1 MNKITFILVTLLV
14 FSCSNPS
21 DLDKIQDINSTLENT
36 PVEIKGVVTGV
47 FQDKAALSGFFIQ
60 EDALFASSGIFVNST
75 KEVHVG
81 DEILINASVV
91 EVRNETRL
99 DSVTSI
105 KLLSANHSFTTHTLN
120 FPFTREEIERL
131 EGCLVAIPNA
141 LQISD
146 SYSFEKYGQLMVSSS
161 PLVQATEL
169 FDAQNQS
176 NQIKAH
182 NDKQFSTSLVLDDL
196 SNVKYPS
203 NEDLYCAKNKVVVG
217 ATIKGVKGYVCQ
229 RNGVYSV
236 RLLDDIEVVAPV
248 LNSDVAVAGQ
258 LKLLSF
264 NVHNLFNGNG
274 DESGFPTKRG
284 AKTYEGYLKQITKLN
299 SAISKVNPDVI
310 ALMELENDGED
321 SLSAISQLCQ
331 FLNRHSKRGTY
342 QVAMTRNSPGSDVI
356 KTGIIYD
363 ASVLQ
368 SKQSSYHADSIFS
381 RNPIFQEFIFQDSL
395 SFVVAVNHFKS
406 KGSRGAKGLN
416 KDLKDGQGAYNYK
429 RLKQA
434 EVLLQL
440 TDSLYT
446 NKNVLIVGDFNAYSQ
461 EDPIQILNSQNF
473 SKLQTNQFSYVYKG
487 MQGDLDH
494 AFVSTKFRDQV
505 KGIRVLDINASYPN
519 WTDYRFENSD
529 ESWLRSSDH
538 NPLLIGL
545 Y

>member
-1 MNKITFILVTLLV
+1 MVG
-14 FSCSNPS
+14 
-21 DLDKIQDINSTLENT
+21 T
-36 PVEIKGVVTGV
+36 PK
-47 FQDKAALSGFFIQ
+47 D
-60 EDALFASSGIFVNST
+60 FVNST

-81 DEILINASVV
+81 DEILINAKVV

-105 KLLSANHSFTTHTLN
+105 ELLSANHSFTTHTLS

-131 EGCLVAIPNA
+131 EGCLVAIPNE

-146 SYSFEKYGQLMVSSS
+146 SYSFEKYGQLMGSSS

-182 NDKQFSTSLVLDDL
+182 NDKQFSTTLLLDDL
-196 SNVKYPS
+196 SNIKYPS
-203 NEDLYCAKNKVVVG
+203 NEELYCAKNKVVVG
-217 ATIKGVKGYVCQ
+217 AKIKGVKGYVCQ

-236 RLLDDIEVVAPV
+236 RLLDDIKVVAPA
-248 LNSDVAVAGQ
+248 LNSDVALACK

-274 DESGFPTKRG
+274 DSSGFPTD
-284 AKTYEGYLKQITKLN
+284 

-331 FLNRHSKRGTY
+331 FLNLNSKRGTY
-342 QVAMTRNSPGSDVI
+342 QVAMTSNSPGSDVI

-368 SKQSSYHADSIFS
+368 SKKSSYHADSIFS
-381 RNPIFQEFIFQDSL
+381 RNPIFQEFTFQDSL

-416 KDLKDGQGAYNYK
+416 KDQKDGQGAYNYK
-429 RLKQA
+429 RLTQA

-461 EDPIQILNSQNF
+461 EDPIQVLNSQNF

-487 MQGDLDH
+487 LQGDLDH
-494 AFVSTKFRDQV
+494 AFVSTKFTDQV

>member
-1 MNKITFILVTLLV
+1 MNKIIFILGTLLV

-21 DLDKIQDINSTLENT
+21 DLDKIQDINSTFENT
-36 PVEIKGVVTGV
+36 SVEIKGVVTGV

-60 EDALFASSGIFVNST
+60 DDALFASSGIFVNST
-75 KEVHVG
+75 KDVHVG
-81 DEILINASVV
+81 DEILINATVV

-105 KLLSANHSFTTHTLN
+105 ELLSSNHSFTTHTLN
-120 FPFTREEIERL
+120 FPFTLEEIESL

-169 FDAQNQS
+169 FDAQNQP

-182 NDKQFSTSLVLDDL
+182 NDKQFSTTLVLDDL
-196 SNVKYPS
+196 SNIKYPS

-236 RLLDDIEVVAPV
+236 RLLDDIEVVAPA
-248 LNSDVAVAGQ
+248 LNSDVAVAGK

-274 DESGFPTKRG
+274 DKIGFPTERG
-284 AKTYEGYLKQITKLN
+284 AKTYKDYVKQITKLN
-299 SAISKVNPDVI
+299 SAISIVNPDI
-310 ALMELENDGED
+310 ISLMELENDGED

-331 FLNRHSKRGTY
+331 FLNRNSKRGTY
-342 QVAMTRNSPGSDVI
+342 QVAMTSNSPGSDVI

-381 RNPIFQEFIFQDSL
+381 RNPIFQEFTFQDSL
-395 SFVVAVNHFKS
+395 TFVVAVNHFKS

-416 KDLKDGQGAYNYK
+416 NDQKDGQGAYNYK

-434 EVLLQL
+434 EALLQL

-461 EDPIQILNSQNF
+461 EDPIQVLNSQNF